1 MRVIESLVAVGLPVL
16 LYMMVY
22 TDNVIFFYMAL
33 AVGFMF
39 ILKPIVLL
47 PFYFV
52 ASLSTSYFSL
62 SSGMSAGRFA
72 FVLILLS
79 LFLQFLKN
87 KDKVGANP
95 NFLFVIVLIIF
106 LFFSAITSVTGS
118 LDPFVQMTMNLLF
131 LFFLYYYVDLD
142 LDRFYRFLSIAYF
155 VCLISIAFYIMKNG
169 QELFIQRFHDE
180 EEAMNTNRLAMMCNQ
195 AGGLMFAMFLL
206 SKKVKIKIISIVGYI
221 IAILEIVI
229 LGSRSPLIALLL
241 SSIIGFYLYQHVNKT
256 IQRKNVYVLFFFLVF
271 VFGVLVYYLSSID
284 SPLMERF
291 TAESI
296 VESKGTN
303 RLNLIGI
310 IMTKIFPN
318 HPLLGVGVGSENIY
332 EAGKVYGLERP
343 AHNIIIDPLSQ
354 MGIIGFCL
362 FLLFIAPIIV
372 RSFKVA
378 LNNRS
383 LCLVILPSLL
393 LFVTTTING
402 IGEII
407 FYEKFFWN
415 NLALCAFCLIQFRQE
430 KYGKV

>member
-1 MRVIESLVAVGLPVL
+1 MRIVESLVAVGLPML

-22 TDNVIFFYMAL
+22 TDNVIYFYLAL

-39 ILKPIVLL
+39 VLKPIVIL

-72 FVLILLS
+72 FVLVIISLLI
-79 LFLQFLKN
+79 QFVKN
-87 KDKVGANP
+87 KDKVGTNP
-95 NFLFVIVLIIF
+95 NSLFIIVLIVF

-131 LFFLYYYVDLD
+131 LFFLYYCVDLD

-195 AGGLMFAMFLL
+195 AGGLMFAIFLL
-206 SKKVKIKIISIVGYI
+206 AKKVGTKIVTIVGYI
-221 IAILEIVI
+221 IAILEIII

-241 SSIIGFYLYQHVNKT
+241 TSIIGFFIYQHVNKT
-256 IQRKNVYVLFFFLVF
+256 IKRKNVYLLFSFLVF

-303 RLNLIGI
+303 RLNLIEI

-318 HPLLGVGVGSENIY
+318 YPLFGVGVGSKNIL
-332 EAGKVYGLERP
+332 EAGKLYGLERP

-354 MGIIGFCL
+354 MGMIGFSL
-362 FLLFIAPIIV
+362 FLLFIVPIII

-378 LNNRS
+378 LNDRS
-383 LCLVILPSLL
+383 LCFVILPSLL
-393 LFVTTTING
+393 LFVTTAING
-402 IGEII
+402 IGEVV

-415 NLALCAFCLIQFRQE
+415 NLALCAFCLVLFKRNNF
-430 KYGKV
+430 GTV